1 MKREIETDRFLV
13 KTDTGKEYTIVQ
25 YQEYI
30 SAASFDDPQAEVE
43 GLKRLSTSTG
53 LDVNYID
60 SKTFKVVE
68 TNEVVRKVC

>member
-30 SAASFDDPQAEVE
+30 PAASHDDPHA
-43 GLKRLSTSTG
+43 LF
-53 LDVNYID
+53 YPYP
-60 SKTFKVVE
+60 
-68 TNEVVRKVC
+68 